1 MKKTIIVVLI
11 IGILASIG
19 LGYKFFFSNNDSKF
33 SVVEAKLDNLTEK
46 VSVTGSV
53 VPYQRVKIEPKVNEE
68 VEQVGVQ
75 VSDQVQK
82 GDLLIQLDSEDTRI
96 QVRKAQSSVQSV
108 EKEIELLKTQLKNA
122 EKDLEQTKENTA
134 QTIQKA
140 QSSLKEGESNL
151 KDVRDLADKQLE
163 QAYEDGRTTAN
174 TSLLTAQTALI
185 ELDDIVQDY
194 FTTNDQISLKVRSK
208 QKSAESTIE
217 KAETLI
223 KEGEMAESKTK
234 TKEAILKL
242 EDALKEIKETIRYT
256 RDEAIQS
263 PLYKNDVSS
272 TEKTTLETQKGYVET
287 AISNLITAKQAIESQ
302 EISSRKS
309 INTAQFQLNNAQ
321 INLESANTQ
330 SEQKIT
336 QAKSRVEELE
346 DQLELKKSTL
356 TSVQS
361 NLAQA
366 RKNLNDTSI
375 RAPISG
381 IVTQVNIEIGE
392 SAKLGQVIAEI
403 IPEEKYKIEA
413 DVSEVDMAELE
424 KGDQVNVDFDA
435 FQDKKF
441 QGKVTKIYPSEI
453 VKQGVIYYRV
463 EVELNQYPEKVKSGL
478 TANLEIITDK
488 KDQTLVVP
496 YVAVKKD
503 DQGQYV
509 QIIEDNQIKG
519 KRRVEVGLE
528 GETMIEI
535 TKGLEEGEKVATYI
549 EE

>member
-336 QAKSRVEELE
+336 QAKSRIEELE

>member
-217 KAETLI
+217 KVETLI